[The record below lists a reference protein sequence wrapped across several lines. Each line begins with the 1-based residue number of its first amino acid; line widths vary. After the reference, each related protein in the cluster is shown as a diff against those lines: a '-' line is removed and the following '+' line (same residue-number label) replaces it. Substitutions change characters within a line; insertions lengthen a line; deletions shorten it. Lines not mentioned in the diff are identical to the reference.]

1 MEAIRPVART
11 LLRDRAYQAI
21 RDAIVAGEIEPGA
34 VVRDAEFAEL
44 LGLSRAPVR
53 EAFSRLVDE
62 GLLESKPQS
71 YTRVTAVV
79 ASDVRDAAAVVGA
92 MHELVARTAVPRLF
106 AADVEMMRSA
116 NERFAAAV
124 RTGDVDAALVADDE
138 LHDVLVRVSGNRAA
152 AATVARYTPLIRR
165 LERRRFGEG
174 GNCRSAGLHEQ
185 LIAACAAGDTD
196 GAVRVTAEIWRGL
209 AALADD
215 PDAGPDGGP
224 RAGGPDGGPSVER
237 DAGASTERDVDP
249 GAGPDPDPDGALRG
263 ERDAGSRAERDTDL
277 GVGPDPDPDG
287 ASRAGRDAGANV
299 GPSAE
304 WSTGPA
310 IGLDAGPGAAT
321 GAGPSGD
328 PEEGPVA
335 QPAEVP
341 GPESAERAG
350 GAAAA
355 HRVAHESVHQPAPEP
370 GDAPVRRA
378 DH

>member
-174 GNCRSAGLHEQ
+174 GNCRSAGLHER

-209 AALADD
+209 AALADE
-215 PDAGPDGGP
+215 PDEEPGGTS
-224 RAGGPDGGPSVER
+224 AVSTEESG
-237 DAGASTERDVDP
+237 GASAVST
-249 GAGPDPDPDGALRG
+249 
-263 ERDAGSRAERDTDL
+263 
-277 GVGPDPDPDG
+277 GVADG
-287 ASRAGRDAGANV
+287 ASPA
-299 GPSAE
+299 SAE
-304 WSTGPA
+304 ET
-310 IGLDAGPGAAT
+310 
-321 GAGPSGD
+321 
-328 PEEGPVA
+328 
-335 QPAEVP
+335 
-341 GPESAERAG
+341 AG
-350 GAAAA
+350 GSARRPAPEPA
-355 HRVAHESVHQPAPEP
+355 HQPAREP

-378 DH
+378 DR

>member
-209 AALADD
+209 AALADE
-215 PDAGPDGGP
+215 PDEPDETDEPNGPDEQ
-224 RAGGPDGGPSVER
+224 REQVEQAGGALPASAGTEGGASAVSAKA
-237 DAGASTERDVDP
+237 AGGASAASTEAAAGVFP
-249 GAGPDPDPDGALRG
+249 G
-263 ERDAGSRAERDTDL
+263 
-277 GVGPDPDPDG
+277 
-287 ASRAGRDAGANV
+287 
-299 GPSAE
+299 SAE
-304 WSTGPA
+304 E
-310 IGLDAGPGAAT
+310 AGHA
-321 GAGPSGD
+321 S
-328 PEEGPVA
+328 PV
-335 QPAEVP
+335 PAE
-341 GPESAERAG
+341 AAG
-350 GAAAA
+350 GSLTASAASVEEAA
-355 HRVAHESVHQPAPEP
+355 DASARPLGHEPTHQPAREP

-378 DH
+378 DR

>member
-124 RTGDVDAALVADDE
+124 RTGDVDAALVADDA

-174 GNCRSAGLHEQ
+174 GNCRSAGLHER

-196 GAVRVTAEIWRGL
+196 EAVRVTAEIWRGL
-209 AALADD
+209 AALADE
-215 PDAGPDGGP
+215 PDAEPD
-224 RAGGPDGGPSVER
+224 ADR
-237 DAGASTERDVDP
+237 DAGR
-249 GAGPDPDPDGALRG
+249 
-263 ERDAGSRAERDTDL
+263 
-277 GVGPDPDPDG
+277 
-287 ASRAGRDAGANV
+287 
-299 GPSAE
+299 SAE
-304 WSTGPA
+304 
-310 IGLDAGPGAAT
+310 
-321 GAGPSGD
+321 
-328 PEEGPVA
+328 PEEEPVTKPVA
-335 QPAEVP
+335 ASGEGS
-341 GPESAERAG
+341 GPESAEGAG
-350 GAAAA
+350 GAASA
-355 HRVAHESVHQPAPEP
+355 RPPTHESTREPTHQPAPEP